1 MTTTKRR
8 INITA
13 NKDVEKA
20 LIRSAKRDG
29 VPLASKAAQLLYIAL
44 ELEED
49 LALATLAHQRA
60 SQKNVKYLTHRQV
73 WG

>member
-1 MTTTKRR
+1 MPTTKRR

-13 NKDVEKA
+13 DKDVEKA
-20 LIRSAKRDG
+20 LTRSAKHDG
-29 VPLASKAAQLLYIAL
+29 VPIATKAADLLRIAL

-49 LALATLAHQRA
+49 LAWATLADKRA
-60 SQKNVKYLTHRQV
+60 SQKNVKYLTHKQV

>member
-1 MTTTKRR
+1 MTTTKHR

-13 NKDVEKA
+13 DKDVEKA

-29 VPLASKAAQLLYIAL
+29 VPTASKAANLLRIAL

-49 LALATLAHQRA
+49 LAWTELVEKRG
-60 SQKNVKYLTHRQV
+60 SQKNVRYLTHKQA

>member
-1 MTTTKRR
+1 MTTTKHR

-13 NKDVEKA
+13 DKDIEKA

-29 VPLASKAAQLLYIAL
+29 VPTASKAASLLRTAL

-49 LALATLAHQRA
+49 LAWTELADRRA
-60 SQKNVKYLTHRQV
+60 SQKNVRYLTHKQV

>member
-1 MTTTKRR
+1 MTTTKHR

-13 NKDVEKA
+13 DKDVEKA

-29 VPLASKAAQLLYIAL
+29 IPTASKAANLLRIAL

-49 LALATLAHQRA
+49 LAWAELADQRL
-60 SQKNVKYLTHRQV
+60 SEKNIKWVSHKMAWR
-73 WG
+73 